1 VKEFLSQNG
10 HPFTERVVDE
20 DDEAYDELLA
30 LGYRTV
36 PVTVIGARVVIGFD
50 PGALEQALAEHSEPR

>member
-10 HPFTERVVDE
+10 HRFTARVVDE
-20 DDEAYDELLA
+20 DDQAYDDLLA

-50 PGALEQALAEHSEPR
+50 PGALEQALAEHSEPN